1 MQGRPA
7 SMAVL
12 KKHIMGS
19 IKGLSNGTNKDIQL
33 LKKTFDVRRIAKK
46 FKSFSSIMQASLFL
60 KKLRIAW
67 PSEAHPTFR
76 NFLGCMHGNHPRVQ
90 AMGKDG
96 PHNSQAK
103 VRGCLFRFCPEMTRI
118 EGVEHFLPHNR
129 PPPSTRGAERWASK
143 ASLPP

>member
-1 MQGRPA
+1 MHHH
-7 SMAVL
+7 VL
-12 KKHIMGS
+12 QAAMWKHDARQTRQHGHLEKHVMGP
-19 IKGLSNGTNKDIQL
+19 IKGLSNRANKDIQL
-33 LKKTFDVRRIAKK
+33 LKETFDLRRIAKK

-76 NFLGCMHGNHPRVQ
+76 NLLGCMHGNHPRVQ

-103 VRGCLFRFCPEMTRI
+103 VRGCLFRFA
-118 EGVEHFLPHNR
+118 L
-129 PPPSTRGAERWASK
+129 K
-143 ASLPP
+143 